1 MRGKWMLFGGI
12 AVFLTV
18 GAGAINWWRG
28 QQPVARSTQG
38 PVQPSAP
45 ANGANE
51 ISMSGRIQAQEVI
64 AVAAPVEGIIDELF
78 VDTGGD
84 VYEGQLLARIRS
96 GKLDSALESATAE
109 VEKLKAR
116 VTNLEGSI
124 IAARLESS
132 RASADAAR
140 VKTEYDRLDRNFQRQ
155 QMLIKEGATPRLVF
169 EKAEKEF
176 KQIKA
181 ENDSAVEV
189 ARAADDRVATL
200 NRDLDAAKKL
210 LDGKNEELE
219 NAQEEAGQGEVKSPV
234 DGIVVSRKGAPGDPI
249 SPLMEGF
256 FVLAGNLAAL
266 QAVVEPDPSIL
277 PRVHSGLVAGI
288 RIAEATEE
296 IPGIVREVK
305 GTQVLVDF
313 VSPGAGVRPGLTAQ
327 VRISLVQEAVPP
339 SAQSQ
344 PLPQPAAP
352 ASPPTAAKK

>member
-12 AVFLTV
+12 AVFLAV

-28 QQPVARSTQG
+28 QQPTG
-38 PVQPSAP
+38 QPKQAP
-45 ANGANE
+45 APSPTGANGANE
-51 ISMSGRIQAQEVI
+51 ISLSGRIQAQEVI
-64 AVAAPVEGIIDELF
+64 PVAAPVEGIIDELF

-124 IAARLESS
+124 IAARLEAS

-140 VKTEYDRLDRNFQRQ
+140 VRAEYDRLDRNFQRQ
-155 QMLIKEGATPRLVF
+155 QLLIKEGATPRLVF

-176 KQIKA
+176 KQVKA

-189 ARAADDRVATL
+189 AKAADDRVATL

-210 LDGKNEELE
+210 LDGKTEELE
-219 NAQEEAGQGEVKSPV
+219 NAREEAGQGEVKSPV
-234 DGIVVSRKGAPGDPI
+234 DGIVVSRKGAPGDPVT
-249 SPLMEGF
+249 PLMEDF
-256 FVLAGNLAAL
+256 FVLAGNLTAL

-277 PRVHSGLVAGI
+277 PRVHAGLIAGI

-313 VSPGAGVRPGLTAQ
+313 VSPGAGVKPGLTAQ
-327 VRISLVQEAVPP
+327 VRISLVQEAAPTA
-339 SAQSQ
+339 AQSQ
-344 PLPQPAAP
+344 PLVPAQPTAP
-352 ASPPTAAKK
+352 APPAKK